1 MNILAFD
8 TSTEKFSI
16 SILKNNKVVLNLSKI
31 LNKTYSKFLI
41 PILKKSLEKS
51 KLDIKEI
58 NYILISLGPGS
69 FTGVRIGIAAAKGL
83 GIPHKINI
91 SGFNNMDI
99 LVNSIDNNIKEKR
112 IITIIK
118 SKKSD
123 YYFQVFDSK
132 KKPIKKIS
140 FFSINNLPKFFFNKN
155 TVFSGDLD
163 TELIKEIKKIKKK
176 KILFYKRKFSSTCTL
191 INLIKEKQ
199 YIKMTKSLKPIYV
212 YSHYAENN

>member
-16 SILKNNKVVLNLSKI
+16 SILK
-31 LNKTYSKFLI
+31 
-41 PILKKSLEKS
+41 KSLEKS
-51 KLDIKEI
+51 KLDVKEI

-83 GIPHKINI
+83 GMPHKINI

-99 LVNSIDNNIKEKR
+99 LANSINDNIKEKR
-112 IITIIK
+112 IVTIIK

-123 YYFQVFDSK
+123 YYFQVFNSK

-140 FFSINNLPKFFFNKN
+140 FFSINNLPSFFFKKN
-155 TVFSGDLD
+155 IVFSGDLD
-163 TELIKEIKKIKKK
+163 IELIKEIKKKKK
-176 KILFYKRKFSSTCTL
+176 NIFVYKRKISNASLL
-191 INLIKEKQ
+191 INLIKKKQ
-199 YIKMTKSLKPIYV
+199 HVNTTKSLNPLYV
-212 YSHYAENN
+212 YKHYAKKN

>member
-16 SILKNNKVVLNLSKI
+16 CILKNNKVVLNLSKI

-41 PILKKSLEKS
+41 PILKESLERS

-83 GIPHKINI
+83 GLPYKINI

-112 IITIIK
+112 IVTIIK

-123 YYFQVFDSK
+123 YYFQVFNSK

-155 TVFSGDLD
+155 TVFSGDVD
-163 TELIKEIKKIKKK
+163 TELIKEIKKKKK

>member
-140 FFSINNLPKFFFNKN
+140 FFSIKNLPKFFFNKN
-155 TVFSGDLD
+155 TVFIGDLD
-163 TELIKEIKKIKKK
+163 IELIKEINKKKK
-176 KILFYKRKFSSTCTL
+176 KILLYKRKFSSTCTL
-191 INLIKEKQ
+191 INLIKEKH
-199 YIKMTKSLKPIYV
+199 YINMTKSLNPIYV
-212 YSHYAENN
+212 YSHYAKNN

>member
-16 SILKNNKVVLNLSKI
+16 SILKNNKIVLNLSKI
-31 LNKTYSKFLI
+31 INKTYSKFLI

-51 KLDIKEI
+51 KLDVKEI

-83 GIPHKINI
+83 GMPHKINI

-99 LVNSIDNNIKEKR
+99 LANSINDNIKEKR
-112 IITIIK
+112 IVTIIK

-123 YYFQVFDSK
+123 YYFQVFNSK

-140 FFSINNLPKFFFNKN
+140 FFSINNLPSFFFKKN
-155 TVFSGDLD
+155 IVFSGDLD
-163 TELIKEIKKIKKK
+163 MELIKEIKK
-176 KILFYKRKFSSTCTL
+176 KIIIFVYKRKISNASLL
-191 INLIKEKQ
+191 INLIKKKQ
-199 YIKMTKSLKPIYV
+199 HVKTTKSLNPLYV
-212 YSHYAENN
+212 YKHYAKKN

>member
-16 SILKNNKVVLNLSKI
+16 SILKNNKIVLNLSKI
-31 LNKTYSKFLI
+31 INKTYSKFLI

-51 KLDIKEI
+51 KLDVKEI

-83 GIPHKINI
+83 GMPHKINI

-99 LVNSIDNNIKEKR
+99 LANSINDNIKEKR
-112 IITIIK
+112 IVTIIK

-140 FFSINNLPKFFFNKN
+140 FFSINNLPSFFFKKN
-155 TVFSGDLD
+155 IVFSGDLD
-163 TELIKEIKKIKKK
+163 MELIKEIKKNIC
-176 KILFYKRKFSSTCTL
+176 L
-191 INLIKEKQ
+191 
-199 YIKMTKSLKPIYV
+199 
-212 YSHYAENN
+212 

>member
-16 SILKNNKVVLNLSKI
+16 SILKNNKIVLNLSKI
-31 LNKTYSKFLI
+31 INKTYSKFLI

-51 KLDIKEI
+51 KLDVKEI

-83 GIPHKINI
+83 GMPHKINI

-99 LVNSIDNNIKEKR
+99 LANSINDNIKEKR
-112 IITIIK
+112 IVTIIK

-140 FFSINNLPKFFFNKN
+140 FFSINNLPSFFFKKN
-155 TVFSGDLD
+155 IVFSGDLD
-163 TELIKEIKKIKKK
+163 IELIKEIKKNK
-176 KILFYKRKFSSTCTL
+176 KIIFVYKRKISNASLL
-191 INLIKEKQ
+191 INLIKKKQ
-199 YIKMTKSLKPIYV
+199 HVNTIKPLNPLYV
-212 YSHYAENN
+212 YKHYAKKN

>member
-16 SILKNNKVVLNLSKI
+16 SILKNNKVVLNLTKI

-112 IITIIK
+112 IVTIIK

-155 TVFSGDLD
+155 IVFSGDLD
-163 TELIKEIKKIKKK
+163 IELIKEIKKKK
-176 KILFYKRKFSSTCTL
+176 KIFVYKSKISNASLL
-191 INLIKEKQ
+191 INLIKKKQ
-199 YIKMTKSLKPIYV
+199 HVNTTKSLNPLYV
-212 YSHYAENN
+212 YKHYAKKN